1 MITVRITRRDA
12 RAQLPAYQSAGAAA
26 FDLAILDAA
35 VMAPRSHA
43 LLGTGLVIA
52 VPADHVL
59 HLYARS
65 SLFKKHGLVLA
76 NGVGV
81 IDADY
86 CGPDDE
92 ILLSVWNP
100 GDAEVRLEAGTRV
113 AQGIILAR
121 PRVQWVEADASGSG
135 RGGFGSTGR

>member
-1 MITVRITRRDA
+1 MITVRITKRDP
-12 RAQLPAYQSAGAAA
+12 RAQLPEYKTAGAAA
-26 FDLAILDAA
+26 FDLGIIDDAVVPA
-35 VMAPRSHA
+35 RSQA
-43 LLGTGLVIA
+43 LLHTGLGIGL
-52 VPADHVL
+52 PADHVL

-65 SLFKKHGLVLA
+65 SLFQKHGLVLA

-81 IDADY
+81 IDSDY

-100 GDAEVRLEAGTRV
+100 GNEDVRLTAGTRV
-113 AQGIILAR
+113 AQGILLPR
-121 PRVQWVEADASGSG
+121 PRVTWIEAEADGPG